1 MNAIK
6 AAAIVAQI
14 ADGVPLRVICRQPG
28 MPTWRTVYNWIDAD
42 AEFAKRM
49 EAARQLGYEAIA
61 QEALQIADTPLEGV
75 ETTTDEKGTSTKRG
89 DMLGHRKLQI
99 ETRLKLLAKWHP
111 TRYGDKVTLAGD
123 AENPLTVTVQRLT
136 PGAK

>member
-49 EAARQLGYEAIA
+49 EAARQLGCEAIA
-61 QEALQIADTPLEGV
+61 QEILEIAD
-75 ETTTDEKGTSTKRG
+75 DKKGEVQR
-89 DMLGHRKLQI
+89 DKLRVDA
-99 ETRLKLLAKWHP
+99 RLKLLAKWHP

>member
-1 MNAIK
+1 VK
-6 AAAIVAQI
+6 
-14 ADGVPLRVICRQPG
+14 GTERVF
-28 MPTWRTVYNWIDAD
+28 D
-42 AEFAKRM
+42 
-49 EAARQLGYEAIA
+49 AARA
-61 QEALQIADTPLEGV
+61 AL
-75 ETTTDEKGTSTKRG
+75 
-89 DMLGHRKLQI
+89 KLQI